1 MRRVLFHRQFLG
13 YSGGHGKVR
22 DYAAHVNAH
31 PGFEAW
37 TWLTPDSEPRDNPW
51 VQGGFRL
58 AAAWRPDEAD
68 VLFLGGLDW
77 EAVPSDLPGRPVI
90 NLVQH
95 LRHADAGDPR
105 RAFLRRP
112 AVRICVSQPVAEAI
126 LATGE
131 VNGPVHV
138 IPAALE
144 LPSLPPRTPQAGAP
158 PRVAVT
164 GGKAPELARAVASR
178 LAGDAVAV
186 DLLPAG
192 LVRAEFLARL
202 AAADIA
208 VLLPHEREGF
218 YLPGLEAMA
227 LGCAVVMPDAGGNR
241 EYARA
246 GVNASVPARDPDAIA
261 AAVRELLPPG
271 ARAQRVA
278 AGQATA
284 GQYTLARERAA
295 FHALLGRLD
304 QEWAACRHAC

>member
-1 MRRVLFHRQFLG
+1 MRRVLFHRQYLG

-22 DYAAHVNAH
+22 DYAAHVDAH

-37 TWLTPDSEPRDNPW
+37 TWLTPDSEPVDNPW

-77 EAVPSDLPGRPVI
+77 EAVPRDLLGRPVL

-138 IPAALE
+138 IPAALD
-144 LPSLPPRTPQAGAP
+144 LPPLPARTPQAGAP
-158 PRVAVT
+158 PRIAIT
-164 GGKAPELARAVASR
+164 GGKAPELAQAVAAR
-178 LAGDAVAV
+178 LAADAAAPDV
-186 DLLPAG
+186 LPAG
-192 LVRAEFLARL
+192 LGRTEFLARL

-246 GVNASVPARDPDAIA
+246 GLNASIPAREPEAIA
-261 AAVRELLPPG
+261 AAVRALLPAD
-271 ARAQRVA
+271 ARAPRVSAGLATA
-278 AGQATA
+278 AG
-284 GQYTLARERAA
+284 YTLARERAA